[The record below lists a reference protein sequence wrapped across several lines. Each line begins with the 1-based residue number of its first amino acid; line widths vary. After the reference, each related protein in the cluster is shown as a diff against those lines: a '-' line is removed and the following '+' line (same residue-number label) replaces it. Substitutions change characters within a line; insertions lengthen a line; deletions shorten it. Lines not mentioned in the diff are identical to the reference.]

1 MIPKV
6 YSAIPNCLLHVIN
19 NDTGEEVNM
28 VFNRVAPHVYQ
39 PNKVCGYD
47 NCKKVL
53 DVNFLRG
60 AFFELF

>member
-6 YSAIPNCLLHVIN
+6 YSPIPNCLLHVIN

-28 VFNRVAPHVYQ
+28 VFNRVVPHVYQ
-39 PNKVCGYD
+39 PNKVCGY
-47 NCKKVL
+47 NM
-53 DVNFLRG
+53 NFLRG